1 MKQTVIKR
9 GTKVHVLEIINEAQI
24 CKVDLGGQIGLFQL
38 SDFMRTSENLYG
50 LTRTPDKKKSA
61 AAGTTEKQKM

>member
-38 SDFMRTSENLYG
+38 SDFMKTSENLSV
-50 LTRTPDKKKSA
+50 LPITPDKKKSA
-61 AAGTTEKQKM
+61 AAGTTDKQKR